1 MNRPDTISFTFE
13 DVTEQNVEQHHQ
25 TMIQLLD
32 MFDLTTSI
40 LDFNEEY
47 RLIVI
52 QSLID
57 IYVSCFSMIEI
68 YNNLERYEYSKE
80 LYDKLKFIYIT
91 IMDRFEP
98 TEDNEKIFKKLFKD
112 LSDKFEEYLND

>member
-91 IMDRFEP
+91 TMDRFEP
-98 TEDNEKIFKKLFKD
+98 TEDNEKIFNKLFKD

>member
-1 MNRPDTISFTFE
+1 MNRLDTISFTFE
-13 DVTEQNVEQHHQ
+13 EVDESNVDHHHQ
-25 TMIQLLD
+25 TMIQLLEL
-32 MFDLTTSI
+32 FDLTTSI
-40 LDFNEEY
+40 LDSNEQY
-47 RLIVI
+47 REVVI

-80 LYDKLKFIYIT
+80 IYDKLKFIYIT
-91 IMDRFEP
+91 TMDRFQPED
-98 TEDNEKIFKKLFKD
+98 DNEEIFKKLFKD

>member
-40 LDFNEEY
+40 LDHNEEY
-47 RLIVI
+47 KQIII

-68 YNNLERYEYSKE
+68 YNDLERYEYSKE
-80 LYDKLKFIYIT
+80 IYDKLKLIYIT
-91 IMDRFEP
+91 TMDRFQPE
-98 TEDNEKIFKKLFKD
+98 EDNEEIFKKLFKD
-112 LSDKFEEYLND
+112 LSDQFQEYLND

>member
-1 MNRPDTISFTFE
+1 MKRPDTISFTFE

-32 MFDLTTSI
+32 MFDLTSSI
-40 LDFNEEY
+40 LDHNEEY
-47 RLIVI
+47 KQIII

-68 YNNLERYEYSKE
+68 YNELERYEYSKE

-91 IMDRFEP
+91 TMDRFQTE
-98 TEDNEKIFKKLFKD
+98 EDNEEIFNKLFKD
-112 LSDKFEEYLND
+112 LSDQFQEYLND

>member
-1 MNRPDTISFTFE
+1 MKRPDTISFTFE

-68 YNNLERYEYSKE
+68 YNELERYEYSKE

-91 IMDRFEP
+91 TMDRFQPE
-98 TEDNEKIFKKLFKD
+98 EDNEEIFNKLFKD
-112 LSDKFEEYLND
+112 LSDQFQEYLND

>member
-1 MNRPDTISFTFE
+1 MKRPDTISFIFE

-32 MFDLTTSI
+32 MFDLTSSI
-40 LDFNEEY
+40 LDHNEEY
-47 RLIVI
+47 KQIII

-68 YNNLERYEYSKE
+68 YNELERYEYSKE
-80 LYDKLKFIYIT
+80 LYDKLKLIYIT
-91 IMDRFEP
+91 TMDRFQTE
-98 TEDNEKIFKKLFKD
+98 EDNEEIFNKLFKD
-112 LSDKFEEYLND
+112 LSDQFREYLND

>member
-1 MNRPDTISFTFE
+1 MNRLDTISFTFE
-13 DVTEQNVEQHHQ
+13 EVDESNVDHHHQ
-25 TMIQLLD
+25 TMIQLLEL
-32 MFDLTTSI
+32 FDLTTSI
-40 LDFNEEY
+40 LDSNEQY
-47 RLIVI
+47 REVVI

-57 IYVSCFSMIEI
+57 IYVSSFSMIEI

-91 IMDRFEP
+91 TMDRFQP
-98 TEDNEKIFKKLFKD
+98 EDNNEEIFKKLFKD